1 MQSQMAPDN
10 LLFRLKLSVTERV
23 LKMTDNLSK
32 TLRTL
37 SLSAGE
43 IHGLVQMIGTMR
55 KRMRSDEAV
64 LWASRSHSHSGRH
77 QWGQRIQGKQT

>member
-1 MQSQMAPDN
+1 MQSQMAPYN
-10 LLFRLKLSVTERV
+10 LLFGLNLSVTERV

-37 SLSAGE
+37 SLSAAE
-43 IHGLVQMIGTMR
+43 IHGHVQMTGTMR

-64 LWASRSHSHSGRH
+64 HWASRSH
-77 QWGQRIQGKQT
+77 